1 MRLKTTIYRELLSKF
16 DTHIMSTKS
25 IRTGNHYTGQVEDF
39 LIFLEDKGVFNL
51 NEIDGELMNKYFDY
65 LTIRPKKR
73 GEGKLSIRTINDNL
87 STLRMFS
94 LRMQDERILKR
105 EIQITSNVKL
115 NYDDKDKENNHFVL
129 VREILTTDE
138 IKVVFDKCIS
148 PLEKSLVALAYG
160 AGLRRGSL
168 VRLLES
174 DIDFRQ
180 GMVTAYMDKNNK
192 TRRVPLSDFFL
203 NILKDY
209 TIYRSQILASLNS
222 RNNYFFIDLKGDEM
236 SGNRLNRLLKKI
248 INRTEN
254 LEIIG
259 KKITLHCLRHS
270 TATHLMDSGESF
282 ESVSNFLGHSKID
295 TVQLYSKR
303 RQIKNSYRI

>member
-1 MRLKTTIYRELLSKF
+1 MKLKTTTYKELLSKF
-16 DTHIMSTKS
+16 DTHIMATKS
-25 IRTGNHYTGQVEDF
+25 IRTGNHYTGQIEDF
-39 LIFLEDKGVFNL
+39 LIFLEEKEVLDINNADK
-51 NEIDGELMNKYFDY
+51 EIISRYFDY
-65 LTIRPKKR
+65 LSNRPKKR
-73 GEGKLSIRTINDNL
+73 GTGKLSISTLNDNL

-94 LRMQDERILKR
+94 LRMQDEKILKKGM
-105 EIQITSNVKL
+105 QIPSNFKLDYDTEDNNPFALVRPILSTNEVKL
-115 NYDDKDKENNHFVL
+115 L
-129 VREILTTDE
+129 
-138 IKVVFDKCIS
+138 FDKCSS
-148 PLEKSLVALAYG
+148 PLEKSLIALAYG
-160 AGLRRGSL
+160 AGLRRGNL
-168 VRLLES
+168 ERLLES

-209 TIYRSQILASLNS
+209 TIYRLQILASLNS
-222 RNNYFFIDLKGDEM
+222 RNNYFFIDLKGDKM